1 MSPFLAEL
9 VGTALILTI
18 GTGVVANVALP
29 KTKGNGSGYMA
40 VTFGWFAA
48 VFVGVYAS
56 SAASGAH
63 LNPAVTI
70 GLAVAGKFDWNLVP
84 SYLLAQLL
92 GAMLGA
98 VLAWLAHLQ
107 QFNETSDAA
116 TKLGVFCTS
125 ACIKDP
131 VKNILSEAIATLT
144 FMLGVF
150 YITAPTQSNGAM
162 DALPVSLL
170 VLGIGLGMGGPTGYA
185 INPARDL
192 GPRIVHAILPIKN
205 KGGSDWGYAWV
216 PVVGPIIGAVV
227 AAYVYMWLG

>member
-1 MSPFLAEL
+1 MSPFLAEVL
-9 VGTALILTI
+9 GTALILTI

-29 KTKGNGSGYMA
+29 KTKGNGSGYLA

-48 VFVGVYAS
+48 VFVGVYAT
-56 SAASGAH
+56 ATISGAH

-70 GLAVAGKFDWNLVP
+70 GLAVAGKFSWGLVP
-84 SYLLAQLL
+84 SYLLAQMI

-98 VLAWLAHLQ
+98 FLAWLAHRQ
-107 QFNETSDAA
+107 QFNETADAA

-125 ACIKDP
+125 PSIKDP
-131 VKNILSEAIATLT
+131 FHNILSEAIATFI

-150 YITAPTQSNGAM
+150 YIAAPAQTNGAM
-162 DALPVSLL
+162 DALPVSIL

-192 GPRIVHAILPIKN
+192 GPRIMHAILPIKN
-205 KGGSDWGYAWV
+205 KGGSDWTYAWV
-216 PVVGPIIGAVV
+216 PVLGPIIGAAI
-227 AAYVYMWLG
+227 AAYVYMLIA

>member
-1 MSPFLAEL
+1 MSPFLAEVL
-9 VGTALILTI
+9 GTALILTI

-29 KTKGNGSGYMA
+29 KTKGNGSGYLA

-56 SAASGAH
+56 SSISGAH

-70 GLAVAGKFDWNLVP
+70 GLAVAGKFDWSLVP
-84 SYLLAQLL
+84 SYLLAQML
-92 GAMLGA
+92 GAMIGA
-98 VLAWLAHLQ
+98 FLAWLAHRQ
-107 QFNETSDAA
+107 QFNETADAA

-131 VKNILSEAIATLT
+131 FHNILSEAIATFT

-150 YITAPTQSNGAM
+150 YITAPSQSNGAM
-162 DALPVSLL
+162 DALPVSIL

-205 KGGSDWGYAWV
+205 KGGSDWSYAWV
-216 PVVGPIIGAVV
+216 PVVGPIIGAVI
-227 AAYVYMWLG
+227 AAYVFMYLA

>member
-1 MSPFLAEL
+1 MSPFLAEVL
-9 VGTALILTI
+9 GTALILTI

-29 KTKGNGSGYMA
+29 KTKGNQEGYLA
-40 VTFGWFAA
+40 VTFGWFTA
-48 VFVGVYAS
+48 VFVGVYATGTI
-56 SAASGAH
+56 SGAH

-70 GLAVAGKFDWNLVP
+70 GLAVAGKFSWALVP
-84 SYLLAQLL
+84 SYLLAQLI

-98 VLAWLAHLQ
+98 FLAWLAHRQ
-107 QFNETSDAA
+107 QFNETADAA

-131 VKNILSEAIATLT
+131 FHNILSEAIATFI

-150 YITAPTQSNGAM
+150 YIAAPAQTNGAL

-192 GPRIVHAILPIKN
+192 GPRIMHAILPIKN

-216 PVVGPIIGAVV
+216 PVVGPIIGAVI
-227 AAYVYMWLG
+227 AAYVFMYLA

>member
-29 KTKGNGSGYMA
+29 KTKGNGSGYLA

-70 GLAVAGKFDWNLVP
+70 GLAVAGKFSWDLVP

-98 VLAWLAHLQ
+98 ILAWLAHLQ

-125 ACIKDP
+125 ACIKHP
-131 VKNILSEAIATLT
+131 VKNILSDVFNWSGSQKSKLTCVSCGKLTPPCCITSSSKLHSRLPSIELGNIFCSYFSETCLKLSMVTL
-144 FMLGVF
+144 
-150 YITAPTQSNGAM
+150 S
-162 DALPVSLL
+162 S
-170 VLGIGLGMGGPTGYA
+170 
-185 INPARDL
+185 
-192 GPRIVHAILPIKN
+192 K
-205 KGGSDWGYAWV
+205 
-216 PVVGPIIGAVV
+216 
-227 AAYVYMWLG
+227 

>member
-1 MSPFLAEL
+1 MSPFLAEVL
-9 VGTALILTI
+9 GTALILTI

-29 KTKGNGSGYMA
+29 KTKGNGSGYLA

-48 VFVGVYAS
+48 VFVGVYAT
-56 SAASGAH
+56 ATISGAH

-70 GLAVAGKFDWNLVP
+70 GLAVAGKFSWSLVP
-84 SYLLAQLL
+84 SYLLAQMI

-98 VLAWLAHLQ
+98 FLAWLAHRQ
-107 QFNETSDAA
+107 QFNETADAA

-125 ACIKDP
+125 PSIKDP
-131 VKNILSEAIATLT
+131 FHNILSEAIATFI

-150 YITAPTQSNGAM
+150 YIAAPAQTNGAL
-162 DALPVSLL
+162 DALPVSIL

-192 GPRIVHAILPIKN
+192 GPRIMHAILPIKN
-205 KGGSDWGYAWV
+205 KGGSDWTYAWV
-216 PVVGPIIGAVV
+216 PVLGPIIGAAI
-227 AAYVYMWLG
+227 AAYVYMLIA